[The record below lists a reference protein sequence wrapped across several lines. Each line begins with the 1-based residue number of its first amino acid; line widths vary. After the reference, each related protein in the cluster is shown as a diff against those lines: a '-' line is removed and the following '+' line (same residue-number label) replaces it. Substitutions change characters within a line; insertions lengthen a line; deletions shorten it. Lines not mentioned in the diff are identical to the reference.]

1 MPVEVK
7 SKKEDISKIESKKS
21 QDKTAEDQVVSDIE
35 SDILEPEK
43 KAAKI
48 PSVADVVAKTLAQ
61 AKKLDKTKNV

>member
-48 PSVADVVAKTLAQ
+48 PSVADVVAKTLA
-61 AKKLDKTKNV
+61 